1 MVMRGDSC
9 SEGCGFENQHCIL
22 DGHISHL
29 FVVKIVMLFEN
40 TFQKNK
46 QKHLKSLVEV
56 ALTVKSFIMMQ
67 WMNLFAVTTKYTFL
81 SITVRPMLSANY
93 NKITT

>member
-29 FVVKIVMLFEN
+29 FEN

-56 ALTVKSFIMMQ
+56 TLTVKSFIMMQ